1 MVSNE
6 AMAIK
11 SNVIQ
16 KLHSTI
22 NERKSSIH
30 LTLLNIILEKR
41 RDESFKESNKTSMFP
56 FICEEWL

>member
-6 AMAIK
+6 AMVIK

-16 KLHSTI
+16 KLHSII

-30 LTLLNIILEKR
+30 LTLLNIIL
-41 RDESFKESNKTSMFP
+41 
-56 FICEEWL
+56 